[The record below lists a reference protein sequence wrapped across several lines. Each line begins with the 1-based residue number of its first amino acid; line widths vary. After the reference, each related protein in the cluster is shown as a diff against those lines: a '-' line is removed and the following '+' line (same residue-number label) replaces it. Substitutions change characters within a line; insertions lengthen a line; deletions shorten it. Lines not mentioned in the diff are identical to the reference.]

1 MRRHESVRNL
11 LTTAFTSAA
20 VIVPVWLLSTEIAAA
35 QQSNAAPQKLASN
48 GIPGINSQV
57 EEVIVTAR
65 KREESVQKVP
75 IAITAFTGQLKSADV
90 RNLSDLVAYT
100 PNVRIDQYAQRAG
113 AADITIRGISP
124 SRLDDNSI
132 DSPIGV
138 LVDGIYLG
146 TLVGQLVDNFDLQRI
161 EVLRGPQGTLFGR
174 NTVGGALNVIR
185 TEPTGDW
192 GAKVSYT
199 TGSWNDQE
207 FRGVFNAPIV
217 KDVLAL
223 KLYLFTANRDGF
235 IHNTTLDINEPQRNY
250 KNFGGSLKY
259 TPNDKFKAIFTFDKY
274 EDRSQAG
281 TFLTNY
287 NTGAGVLGPPLTA
300 SDINAA
306 GTSLAG
312 GAPMIDTYLPALVQ
326 YLIPGSTP
334 LQNVNARTNL
344 TFPTTISTNNP
355 QPGDVQTW
363 AYTLNM
369 NYKVSDH
376 LNLVSVTG
384 IRYQRELETEDFD
397 GSSTDFIDIST
408 QAHYHQISE
417 ELRAESNWEGK
428 WGKLNL
434 VLGAYYFNNYF
445 TRRWETT
452 GEFWTF
458 VSDISGYDLE
468 DNLWAPAFN
477 PLANQASTGYS
488 NPLQACLS
496 SIPRDSTPVLPGH
509 APTQAQALWAVFGR
523 VQCDPGG
530 PQGGTPGAGGYGPGL
545 ANILY
550 ESQGT
555 DSVAGFAHGD
565 WEFHPGL
572 TLTAGIRYT
581 YEKKHFIGYQSYIAP
596 ADRLNINDFPG
607 DADLSNSWGQV
618 TPTAAIS
625 YQITPD
631 VMTYFSFSEGWHSGG
646 FFGVNQNSA
655 DFLTNQYKPETSKS
669 FEVGEKGQF
678 FDRRLQINLTGFLTD
693 FYNKQESSIQFDK
706 TTNTVV
712 TLFTNVGGLR
722 YEGVEGELK
731 WVVTPQFNLAGSFG
745 YLHAKY
751 TSLMVGYPSNQVGPV
766 PIVNATFLIPRDSPD
781 WTLGGSATYTIPAGP
796 GELATQVRADWVD
809 TVQGDLYNA
818 SQFVT
823 PAHVDLSASVSYS
836 FKSYKVTLFGRN
848 LTGWQH
854 ELPTFV
860 APLFASGTPSGPP
873 ASWGLELA
881 AKF

>member
-1 MRRHESVRNL
+1 MNQHPISGRLMASVSRPIAL
-11 LTTAFTSAA
+11 AVPAFLMWMG
-20 VIVPVWLLSTEIAAA
+20 VAAA
-35 QQSNAAPQKLASN
+35 QQATPTAQKVATNDTGAPS
-48 GIPGINSQV
+48 SHV

-65 KREESVQKVP
+65 KREESVQRVP
-75 IAITAFTGQLKSADV
+75 IAITAFTGQLKQADV

-100 PNVRIDQYAQRAG
+100 PNVRIDSYAQRAG

-138 LVDGIYLG
+138 LIDGVYLG
-146 TLVGQLVDNFDLQRI
+146 TLVGQLIDNFDLTRI

-207 FRGVFNAPIV
+207 FRGVFNAPII

-223 KLYLFTANRDGF
+223 KLYLFSANRDGY
-235 IHNTTLDINEPQRNY
+235 IHNTFLNINEPQRDY
-250 KNFGGSLKY
+250 KNFGGSLKF
-259 TPNDKFKAIFTFDKY
+259 TPNDKFKAVFTFDKY
-274 EDRSQAG
+274 EDRSEAG

-287 NTGAGVLGPPLTA
+287 NTGAGVLGPPLTP
-300 SDINAA
+300 SDINAP
-306 GTSLAG
+306 GTALAG
-312 GAPMIDTYLPALVQ
+312 GVPMVDTYLPNLVQ

-334 LQNVNARTNL
+334 LQNVPARTSL
-344 TFPTTISTNNP
+344 AIPSTISTNNP

-369 NYKVSDH
+369 NYRVSDH

-384 IRYQRELETEDFD
+384 LRYQRELETEDFD

-408 QAHYHQISE
+408 QAHYHQVSE
-417 ELRAESNWEGK
+417 ELRAEGNWEGK
-428 WGKLNL
+428 LGKLNL

-445 TRRWETT
+445 TRRWETS

-458 VSDISGYDLE
+458 VSDISGYDLA

-477 PLANQASTGYS
+477 PLANSASTGFPDPIS
-488 NPLQACLS
+488 ACLAN
-496 SIPRDSTPVLPGH
+496 RDQTPVPAGH
-509 APTQAQALWAVFGR
+509 APTPAQARWLVFGR

-530 PQGGTPGAGGYGPGL
+530 PKGGASGVGGYGPGL

-565 WEFHPGL
+565 WEFYPGL
-572 TLTAGIRYT
+572 TLTAGVRYT

-596 ADRLNINDFPG
+596 ADRLDINDFPG
-607 DADLSNSWGQV
+607 DADLSNSWSQV
-618 TPTAAIS
+618 TPTAALS
-625 YQITPD
+625 YQINPN
-631 VMTYFSFSEGWHSGG
+631 VMVYGSFSEGWHSGG

-669 FEVGEKGQF
+669 FEIGEKGQF
-678 FDRRLQINLTGFLTD
+678 FDRRVQFNLTGFLTD

-731 WVVTPQFNLAGSFG
+731 WVVTPQFDLAGSFG

-751 TSLMVGYPSNQVGPV
+751 TSLQVGYPSNQVGPV
-766 PIVNATFLIPRDSPD
+766 PIVNATFLIPRDAPD
-781 WTLGGSATYTIPAGP
+781 WTLGGSATYTVPVGP
-796 GELATQVRADWVD
+796 GDLSTQVRADWVD

-823 PAHVDLSASVSYS
+823 PAHVDLAASLSYS
-836 FKSYKVTLFGRN
+836 FKTYKITVFGRN

-854 ELPTFV
+854 ELPSFV
-860 APLFASGTPSGPP
+860 SPLFASGTLEALPR
-873 ASWGLELA
+873 SWGLELA
-881 AKF
+881 ATF